1 LSKRQVRTLHLA
13 AAIGVVALAAAACS
27 SSSSSTAQSSST
39 SSSSS
44 NASSSSPIVVGSMAP
59 LTSQVV
65 TLPELQAGVVAAID
79 GLNAQ
84 GGIDGHQV
92 KLDFCD
98 TQFTNSGEISCMDQM
113 ISDKVSALIAPGIVA
128 GTSGAPYELAEQADL
143 ANIGTLGLIPP
154 EFNSPVV
161 FPLSSGDPGWIAGGI
176 ASLVKG
182 GARRIA
188 YLGNDTGTY
197 ETVRADA
204 LAALKDAGLTPVNVV
219 EGDPAS
225 DPTYSAA
232 AAKVVAGNIDGL
244 FLAVSPNVVDVAV
257 RAVRA
262 AGYTGPIAAE
272 AAVFSPPIIK
282 ALGSLANGIEVSGA
296 VVYPSETS
304 NPEVGAYLADMK
316 KYQPQAAV
324 DQISESAWA
333 AMQLYAKVMK
343 GQTNFSSSNVLSL
356 LKNLSTPIDLG
367 MTGPYVVKGAVS
379 PVAGFPNIYN
389 PDVTLG
395 VIRNGVMEQ
404 NSGPTFVDPFE
415 FLKAAS
421 QN

>member
-1 LSKRQVRTLHLA
+1 
-13 AAIGVVALAAAACS
+13 
-27 SSSSSTAQSSST
+27 
-39 SSSSS
+39 
-44 NASSSSPIVVGSMAP
+44 MAP

-128 GTSGAPYELAEQADL
+128 GTSGAPYQLAEQADL

-182 GARRIA
+182 GAHRIA

-244 FLAVSPNVVDVAV
+244 YLAVSPNVVPVAV
-257 RAVRA
+257 RAIRA

-282 ALGSLANGIEVSGA
+282 ALGSLANGIELSGA
-296 VVYPSETS
+296 VVYDSETS
-304 NPEVGAYLADMK
+304 NPEVAAYLADMK

-333 AMQLYAKVMK
+333 AMQLYAKLMK

-367 MTGPYVVKGAVS
+367 VAGPYAVKGAVS
-379 PVAGFPNIYN
+379 PVPGLPNIYN
-389 PDVTLG
+389 PNITLG
-395 VIRNGVMEQ
+395 VIRNGVIEQ
-404 NSGPTFVDPFE
+404 NGITFVNPFE
-415 FLKAAS
+415 VLKAAS
-421 QN
+421 HK

>member
-1 LSKRQVRTLHLA
+1 MSKKQIRTVQWA
-13 AAIGVVALAAAACS
+13 VGIGAVALAAAACGS
-27 SSSSSTAQSSST
+27 SPNSAAGTSST
-39 SSSSS
+39 SSSNTS
-44 NASSSSPIVVGSMAP
+44 ASVIVVGSMAP

-79 GLNAQ
+79 GINPQ
-84 GGIDGHQV
+84 GGIGSHQV

-98 TQFTNSGEISCMDQM
+98 TQFTNSGEISCMDQL
-113 ISDKVSALIAPGIVA
+113 ISDKVSALIAPGVVA
-128 GTSGAPYELAEQADL
+128 GTSGAPYELAEHADL
-143 ANIGTLGLIPP
+143 ASIGTLGLIPP

-204 LAALKDAGLTPVNVV
+204 LTALKDAGLTPVNVV

-232 AAKVVAGNIDGL
+232 ATKVVAGNIDGL
-244 FLAVSPNVVDVAV
+244 FLAVSPHVVPVAV

-282 ALGSLANGIEVSGA
+282 ALGPLANGIEVSGA
-296 VVYPSETS
+296 VAFASETS
-304 NPEVGAYLADMK
+304 NPEVAAYLADMK

-333 AMQLYAKVMK
+333 AMQLYAKLMK
-343 GQTNFSSSNVLSL
+343 GQTNFSAGNVLSL
-356 LKNLSTPIDLG
+356 VKNLSTPIDLG
-367 MTGPYVVKGAVS
+367 LAGPFAIKGAVS
-379 PVAGFPNIYN
+379 PVPGFPNIYN
-389 PDVTLG
+389 PDITLG
-395 VIRNGVMEQ
+395 VIRNGVIEQ
-404 NSGPTFVDPFE
+404 SGPTFVNPFE
-415 FLKAAS
+415 VLKAAS
-421 QN
+421 HN